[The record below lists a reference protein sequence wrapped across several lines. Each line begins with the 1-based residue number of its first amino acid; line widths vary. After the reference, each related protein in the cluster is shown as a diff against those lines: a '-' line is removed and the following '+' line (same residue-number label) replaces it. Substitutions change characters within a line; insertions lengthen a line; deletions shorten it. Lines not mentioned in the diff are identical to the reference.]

1 MNNEKQ
7 LFKIY
12 SNKDLSVDELIEFGK
27 LLGVIE
33 G

>member
-27 LLGVIE
+27 RLGVIE

>member
-12 SNKDLSVDELIEFGK
+12 SNKDLSVDELVEFGK
-27 LLGVIE
+27 LLGVID
-33 G
+33 